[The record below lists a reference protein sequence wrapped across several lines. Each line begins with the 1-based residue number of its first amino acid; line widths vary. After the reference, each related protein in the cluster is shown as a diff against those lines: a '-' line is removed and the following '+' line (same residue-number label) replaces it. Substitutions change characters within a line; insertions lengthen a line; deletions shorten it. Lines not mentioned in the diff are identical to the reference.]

1 MDLGLKGKKVLIT
14 GGSKGIG
21 RAIATLMAA
30 EGAEI
35 AICARNAEEVESA
48 VAALKETG
56 AKAIG
61 AAVDVAD
68 KAALQ
73 SWIGSVAEELGGIDI
88 LVPNVSAGGGQMD
101 ENGWRANLEVDI
113 LGTTHA
119 IEAAMPSL
127 TASGAGS
134 VVVIG
139 TTAAVEDFLGP
150 QTYNAMKAALI
161 VHSQGLAHALAGSGI
176 RVNCVSPGPIMIKG
190 GAWDYIQNNLPD
202 IYNST
207 LANQPMGR
215 MGSAEEVANAVAFL
229 ASPAGSWVT
238 GVNLVVD
245 GGFTKRVQL

>member
-1 MDLGLKGKKVLIT
+1 MDLGLKGKKAVIT
-14 GGSKGIG
+14 GGSRGIG
-21 RAIATLMAA
+21 RAIANLLVA
-30 EGAEI
+30 EGADV
-35 AICARNAEEVESA
+35 ALCARNAEEVEKA
-48 VAALKETG
+48 VAELSQAG
-56 AKAIG
+56 KAIG
-61 AAVDVAD
+61 AAVDVSD

-73 SWIGSVAEELGGIDI
+73 GWVTGAAEELGGIDI

-127 TASGAGS
+127 QASDAGS
-134 VVVIG
+134 IVVIG

-176 RVNCVSPGPIMIKG
+176 RVNAVSPGPIFIEG
-190 GAWDYIQNNLPD
+190 GAWDFIKNNMAD

-207 LANQPMGR
+207 IANQPTGR
-215 MGSAEEVANAVAFL
+215 MGSAEEVANAVVFL
-229 ASPAGSWVT
+229 ASPAASWIT
-238 GVNLVVD
+238 GVNLIVD

>member
-1 MDLGLKGKKVLIT
+1 
-14 GGSKGIG
+14 
-21 RAIATLMAA
+21 
-30 EGAEI
+30 
-35 AICARNAEEVESA
+35 
-48 VAALKETG
+48 
-56 AKAIG
+56 
-61 AAVDVAD
+61 VAD

-73 SWIGSVAEELGGIDI
+73 GWITSAAEELGGIDI

-113 LGTTHA
+113 LGTTNA

-127 TASGAGS
+127 QASGAGS
-134 VVVIG
+134 IVVIA

-161 VHSQGLAHALAGSGI
+161 VHSQGLAQALAGSGI
-176 RVNCVSPGPIMIKG
+176 RVNAVSPGPIFIEG
-190 GAWDYIQNNLPD
+190 GAWDFIKNNMAD

-207 LANQPMGR
+207 LAGQPMGR

-229 ASPAGSWVT
+229 ASPAASWVT